1 MRRCP
6 RRRRPPAGRQ
16 RRERAGQDG
25 RRAARYAGPVN
36 LLVPPRARL
45 QIEVVFDLVC
55 PWCYLGSRRL
65 RRALRARPD
74 VLSDILWR
82 PFLLNPDI
90 PAAGL
95 PRQEFLTRKFGGEER
110 ARRLH
115 ATIADLGAAEGV
127 AFRFERIHRMP
138 SSLDA
143 HRLVRFAAREGLA
156 EAMVEALFQAH
167 FAEGADLG
175 HADTLVRLSLR
186 IGLDADAVRRFL
198 ASGAEADAVHAENLR
213 AHRLGINGVPCFVI
227 GGRHAIAGAQEPEVL
242 ERLIDVALVEA

>member
-1 MRRCP
+1 M
-6 RRRRPPAGRQ
+6 
-16 RRERAGQDG
+16 
-25 RRAARYAGPVN
+25 N

-45 QIEVVFDLVC
+45 QVEVVFDLVC
-55 PWCYLGSRRL
+55 PWCYLGTRRL

-74 VLSDILWR
+74 ILVEIVWR

-115 ATIADLGAAEGV
+115 ATIAELGLAEGV
-127 AFRFERIHRMP
+127 PFRFDRIRRMP

-143 HRLVRFAAREGLA
+143 HRLVRFAAREGLG
-156 EAMVEALFQAH
+156 EPMVDALFHGH

-175 HADTLVRLSLR
+175 HMDTLIQLGTRV
-186 IGLDADAVRRFL
+186 GLDGGSVHRFL
-198 ASGAEADAVHAENLR
+198 ESGGDADAVHAENLR
-213 AHRLGINGVPCFVI
+213 AHRLGINGVPCFVVA
-227 GGRHAIAGAQEPEVL
+227 GRHAIAGAQEPEVL
-242 ERLIDVALVEA
+242 ERLLDVALVEA